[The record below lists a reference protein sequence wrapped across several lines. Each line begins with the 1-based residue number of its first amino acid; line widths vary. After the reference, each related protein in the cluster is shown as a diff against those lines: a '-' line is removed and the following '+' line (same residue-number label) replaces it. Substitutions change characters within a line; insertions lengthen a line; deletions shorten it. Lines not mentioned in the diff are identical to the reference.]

1 MAANQRPVFALTPKT
16 PTANISVANTATAAV
31 ASPADATDFRQ
42 VYQCS
47 TIEGSKITL
56 IAYQFIGTGT
66 PSAGIFNIWLTD
78 TSNAN
83 ARVIRSVA
91 VSVAAGA
98 ITTTLPGPYAE
109 LTFSDFQL
117 QNGQRIYVSLT
128 TLAANT
134 TLNVRASI
142 GDFA

>member
-16 PTANISVANTATAAV
+16 PTANLSVANTANAVV
-31 ASPADATDFRQ
+31 ASPTDGTDFRQ

-47 TIEGSKITL
+47 TVEGSKITL

-66 PSAGIFNIWLTD
+66 PSAAIFNIWLTD

-91 VSVAAGA
+91 VAVAAGA
-98 ITTTLPGPYAE
+98 ISTVLPGPYAE

-117 QNGQRIYVSLT
+117 ENGQRIYVSLT
-128 TLAANT
+128 TMAANT